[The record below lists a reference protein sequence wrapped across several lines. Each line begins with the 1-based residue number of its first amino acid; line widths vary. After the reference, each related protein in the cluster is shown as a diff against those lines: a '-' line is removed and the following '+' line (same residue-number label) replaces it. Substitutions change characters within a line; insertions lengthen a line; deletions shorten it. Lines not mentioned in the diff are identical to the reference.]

1 MAYHPSIQPFRGQC
15 ALITPPPTYSGAQAL
30 KHTYNMKDEAYLV
43 TTPMGGIVLGG
54 GLSALIRGGKCKP
67 EDSFGQIDDSG
78 ESVDPNITE
87 CKLTC
92 FLAARR
98 DVG

>member
-1 MAYHPSIQPFRGQC
+1 
-15 ALITPPPTYSGAQAL
+15 
-30 KHTYNMKDEAYLV
+30 MKDEAYLV

-54 GLSALIRGGKCKP
+54 GLSALIREGKCKP

-87 CKLTC
+87 CKS
-92 FLAARR
+92 FFSLAADR
-98 DVG
+98 DVC